1 MEELSGI
8 FELLGTIVGFIFE
21 VIGIIWNAGWGGKL
35 AIILAVVLAVV
46 NTSLGMDSWETKV
59 RNESNKNLRRIAND
73 LEKIRKGKDF

>member
-8 FELLGTIVGFIFE
+8 FELLGIVFGFIFE
-21 VIGIIWNAGWGGKL
+21 VTSIIWNAGWVGKL
-35 AIILAVVLAVV
+35 VIIVPIILVAL

-73 LEKIRKGKDF
+73 LEKIRKGKEF

>member
-8 FELLGTIVGFIFE
+8 FDILGIIFDGICAIVGA
-21 VIGIIWNAGWGGKL
+21 IWNAGWGGKL
-35 AIILAVVLAVV
+35 AIILSVVLAVV

-73 LEKIRKGKDF
+73 LEKIRKGK